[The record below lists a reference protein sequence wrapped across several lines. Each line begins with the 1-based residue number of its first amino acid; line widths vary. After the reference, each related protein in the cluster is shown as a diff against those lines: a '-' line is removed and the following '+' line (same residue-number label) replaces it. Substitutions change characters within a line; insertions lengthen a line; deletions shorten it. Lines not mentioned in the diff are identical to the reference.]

1 MINEDI
7 HYCTHC
13 GAANKKSAVVCIDC
27 EKKVI
32 TKYRP
37 FYDFLKK
44 RIKDEATGKITDS
57 LFSLIKKFLFS
68 HAYGVLI
75 SVSIVASVTANVYS
89 IPDIPKVSEKKTASI
104 SLQQIEEPEEIIETV
119 PLSDDDLYT
128 FDHIISNYDG
138 FADTLRSSDSYWEE
152 SDYYS
157 SASELYAENNIE
169 GFSFGGVH
177 EMIEN
182 PIDMYS
188 LDYDSEMMD
197 NYQSF
202 YSDRYFDESSFVTGD
217 ACSTD
222 IAKRLISDGY
232 RVAEGNYILKE
243 LAGEYNYDTH
253 SGLGAEKKLVYRVVF
268 VEDGGEWYMAEDR
281 LIERTG
287 F

>member
-1 MINEDI
+1 MVNEELQ
-7 HYCTHC
+7 YCTHC
-13 GAANKKSAVVCIDC
+13 GAVNKKSAFVCIDC
-27 EKKVI
+27 GKKII

-44 RIKDEATGKITDS
+44 RIKDEAAGKITDS

-75 SVSIVASVTANVYS
+75 SVSIVASVTATVYS
-89 IPDIPKVSEKKTASI
+89 IPDIPTVSEKKTASV
-104 SLQQIEEPEEIIETV
+104 SAQQIGETEEIIETV
-119 PLSDDDLYT
+119 PLSDDDFYT

-138 FADTLRSSDSYWEE
+138 FVETLRSSDAYWGQ
-152 SDYYS
+152 SGDYN

-177 EMIEN
+177 EMIGN

-188 LDYDSEMMD
+188 LDYDSDMMD

-222 IAKRLISDGY
+222 IAKRLISEGY

-243 LAGEYNYDTH
+243 LAGEYDYDTH
-253 SGLGAEKKLVYRVVF
+253 RGSGAEKKLVYRVVF
-268 VEDGGEWYMAEDR
+268 VEHGGEWYMAEDR
-281 LIERTG
+281 LIERKG